1 VDRPTECKFLKR
13 LECEIQRYDIQSQQK
28 PPRVPLV
35 RVASSLE
42 TSLSTLAETRSNI
55 EITAE
60 PRSHNQDELAST
72 CSPTQQALLTNRS
85 IPSPLPETATK
96 SRKTSES
103 GDSGTAAIAMKGSHP
118 KDLEAS
124 ASGKER
130 KYIRVSTEHS
140 ERAEM
145 AFITSPKQ
153 SLDLSNFDYS
163 EDQFS

>member
-1 VDRPTECKFLKR
+1 MRNSA
-13 LECEIQRYDIQSQQK
+13 IRYSISAK
-28 PPRVPLV
+28 T
-35 RVASSLE
+35 ASSSPCSSCFL
-42 TSLSTLAETRSNI
+42 TRNFFKYSCRNTQQF